1 MYYSLLLL
9 YNFPIIIIVQL
20 LNSTLLYILV
30 FVTSF
35 GTIGEDKNLQA
46 YKTFGMSK
54 AAFFPRF

>member
-20 LNSTLLYILV
+20 LNSTLLYI